1 MDSYVESRSAGYR
14 VRCVGMVVMSLV
26 YELVI
31 GKHGHRVDGFH
42 WCHFFHCVFGCQENQ
57 YLFHVI
63 IFITVNGYFLRWK
76 LNLSVSLQKMRKIFV
91 KILKKISPNK

>member
-31 GKHGHRVDGFH
+31 GKHGHGLMVFIDAI
-42 WCHFFHCVFGCQENQ
+42 FFIV
-57 YLFHVI
+57 Y
-63 IFITVNGYFLRWK
+63 
-76 LNLSVSLQKMRKIFV
+76 SAARKINIFLV
-91 KILKKISPNK
+91 